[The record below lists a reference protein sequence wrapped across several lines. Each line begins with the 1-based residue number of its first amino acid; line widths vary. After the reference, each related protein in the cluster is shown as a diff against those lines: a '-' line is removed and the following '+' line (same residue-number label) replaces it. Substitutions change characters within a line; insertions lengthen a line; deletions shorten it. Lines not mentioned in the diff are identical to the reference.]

1 MLLRP
6 CPHAQF
12 PSPSSHCSRPTAQAP
27 QTICTVTIN
36 SADEREV
43 FQRSLP
49 GDRFKFVELVQ
60 PGRSDWLAAA
70 CEAKVQCDV
79 LVVSG
84 HFAGTEFYSSRPAVR
99 ETLRVDDM
107 RQALCSASCPGV
119 FAKLKEVYLFGCDT
133 LKAEPVRSATPEILR
148 GLLAGGAPRP

>member
-1 MLLRP
+1 MSARAFLLAALAFVVRQP
-6 CPHAQF
+6 AWGGA
-12 PSPSSHCSRPTAQAP
+12 TAP
-27 QTICTVTIN
+27 QTVCTVTIN

-49 GDRFKFVELVQ
+49 SDRFRFVELVQ
-60 PGRSDWLAAA
+60 PGRSDWLSAA

-99 ETLRVDDM
+99 ETLKVDDM

-119 FAKLKEVYLFGCDT
+119 FANLKEVYLFGC
-133 LKAEPVRSATPEILR
+133 
-148 GLLAGGAPRP
+148 